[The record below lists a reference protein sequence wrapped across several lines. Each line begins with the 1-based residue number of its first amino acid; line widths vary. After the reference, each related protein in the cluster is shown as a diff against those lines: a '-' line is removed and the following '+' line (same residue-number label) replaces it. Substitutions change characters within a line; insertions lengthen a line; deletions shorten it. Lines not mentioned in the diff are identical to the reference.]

1 MSKSQYTEI
10 HQPDRRSFLEMATL
24 GVLGVVVGTSETAFI
39 RSVFAD
45 TASSGKELI
54 VHSTSP
60 MNAEPALKDLV
71 QSWITPVKYF
81 YVRSHAPTPQLD
93 IDTFRIRVE
102 GLVDKPREF
111 SVAELKERFPATSA
125 VVTMTCAGNRRSE
138 HSLTKPVSGV
148 QWGAGPIG
156 NAKWSGVTLWALLEE
171 IGIKPGASHIW
182 FESVDRVEKDGETI
196 PFGGSIPI
204 GMAVERKG
212 GVRGAI
218 VAFEMNDAPLAPDH
232 GYPVRMVVPGVIGA
246 RSVKWLGKIVVSDRP
261 SPNHY
266 VAGAYK
272 LVTDDQDDA
281 WEAARPI
288 YYFPVNSAI
297 CTPAENAKLKSGTIR
312 VAGYALPAGSADRQI
327 SRVQVSTDGGK
338 HWTQAELGPESRDF
352 CWRLWHADVHVTPKT
367 TQLIVRAF
375 DNGGA
380 SQPETAKWNL
390 KGYLYNAWHRVGVD
404 VT

>member
-24 GVLGVVVGTSETAFI
+24 GVLGVVAGTSETAFI

-93 IDTFRIRVE
+93 IGTFRIRVE

-156 NAKWSGVTLWALLEE
+156 NAKWSGIALADLLQDV
-171 IGIKPGASHIW
+171 GLKAGANHVW
-182 FESVDRVEKDGETI
+182 FESVDRVEKDGEVI
-196 PFGGSIPI
+196 PFGGSVPLQLAMIQYGAVPAA
-204 GMAVERKG
+204 MA
-212 GVRGAI
+212 
-218 VAFEMNDAPLAPDH
+218 AFEMNDAPLAADH
-232 GYPVRMVVPGVIGA
+232 GFPVRMVVPGMIGA

-266 VAGAYK
+266 FAGAYK
-272 LVTDDQDDA
+272 LVTEDRDEEWDA
-281 WEAARPI
+281 ALPI
-288 YYFPVNSAI
+288 YHFPINSAI

-312 VAGYALPAGSADRQI
+312 VAGYALPGGVICRKI
-327 SRVQVSTDGGK
+327 TKVEVSMDGGQ
-338 HWTQAELGPESRDF
+338 HWTQAELGPDSRDF
-352 CWRLWHADVHVTPKT
+352 CWRLWHADVRVTPKT
-367 TQLIVRAF
+367 TQLVVRAF

-380 SQPETAKWNL
+380 AQPETVKWNL
-390 KGYLYNAWHRVGVD
+390 KGYLYNAWHRVGVS